1 MMLMLDFD
9 RIADQVQSLK
19 NQQAMVAEAVT
30 RETAAVAGD
39 KQEVASV
46 EEARAITQTI
56 AEEMQRRAHDK
67 IAKVV
72 TRCLAAVFDDPYE
85 FDIRFERKRNKT
97 EAVLEFRR
105 DGQVYDDPINEVG
118 GGVLDVASLALR
130 LACVMVSCPPTRRAF
145 VLDEPWSSIRGG
157 GNRSRTRKLLETLSE
172 EFGVQWIINTDIPSY
187 RMGKI
192 IEMGE

>member
-1 MMLMLDFD
+1 MIDFD
-9 RIADQVQSLK
+9 RVADRVQSLK
-19 NQQAMVAEAVT
+19 NQQARAAETEHREIAAAAEA
-30 RETAAVAGD
+30 
-39 KQEVASV
+39 KQEMASV

-85 FDIRFERKRNKT
+85 FNIRFERKRNKT

-130 LACVMVSCPPTRRAF
+130 LACVMVSRPPTRRAF
-145 VLDEPWSSIRGG
+145 VLDEPWSSIRGE
-157 GNRSRTRKLLETLSE
+157 GNRNRTRKLLETLSE

-192 IEMGE
+192 VEMGE